1 MSQCLRSPL
10 SPWPGLA
17 SCFASRRAS
26 ADSDR
31 ETSSLS
37 LNLPS
42 LATDIA
48 FVGQRTAANA
58 NRGVGRQK
66 AAKPAAKAK
75 QAQAPARRAS

>member
-1 MSQCLRSPL
+1 M
-10 SPWPGLA
+10 
-17 SCFASRRAS
+17 
-26 ADSDR
+26 
-31 ETSSLS
+31 
-37 LNLPS
+37 NLPS